1 MIRLIV
7 AGIIYFAA
15 WQASAQEPS
24 PSFSFPVERGSVSL
38 IGVSGNIILDRCTKQ
53 SDRDQEYCLTWM
65 QLAADNAMQM
75 KAIDPKLPLCIPQEV
90 DATQLR
96 DVAIE
101 HLRKNAKNRHM
112 AASILVAEAFYKAWP
127 CPKRRAPRD

>member
-1 MIRLIV
+1 MNMIRLIV

-15 WQASAQEPS
+15 WQASAQE

-53 SDRDQEYCLTWM
+53 SDRDQEYCLAWM

-90 DATQLR
+90 DATQSG
-96 DVAIE
+96 
-101 HLRKNAKNRHM
+101 H
-112 AASILVAEAFYKAWP
+112 P
-127 CPKRRAPRD
+127 T